1 MYRSTLSSHTQSYL
15 YTKRTLISCLS
26 LKIDPHQALSA
37 ILVDVVVWKQL
48 PVGGGVVQVA
58 SAVPLEVLAAAEEET
73 GVVNRVVQQRRLVPR
88 DVHLGV
94 QGLRLKVEGGVL
106 GDSNYQSPPSLSEE
120 QGGSQS

>member
-1 MYRSTLSSHTQSYL
+1 M
-15 YTKRTLISCLS
+15 
-26 LKIDPHQALSA
+26 
-37 ILVDVVVWKQL
+37 VDMVVRKQL

-94 QGLRLKVEGGVL
+94 QGVRFKVESRVP

>member
-1 MYRSTLSSHTQSYL
+1 MYRSTSSYHTLNYL
-15 YTKRTLISCLS
+15 YTNRTLIFCLS
-26 LKIDPHQALSA
+26 LETDPHQALSA
-37 ILVDVVVWKQL
+37 IMVDMVVRKQL

-58 SAVPLEVLAAAEEET
+58 GAVPFEVLAAAEEET

-94 QGLRLKVEGGVL
+94 QGLRLNVAGRVL

-120 QGGSQS
+120 QG

>member
-1 MYRSTLSSHTQSYL
+1 MFQS
-15 YTKRTLISCLS
+15 KPGIFISFDD
-26 LKIDPHQALSA
+26 LKKGKEEKATDPHQTLSA
-37 ILVDVVVWKQL
+37 IMVDVVVRKQL

-94 QGLRLKVEGGVL
+94 QGLRFKVESRVP

>member
-1 MYRSTLSSHTQSYL
+1 MFQS
-15 YTKRTLISCLS
+15 KPGIFISFDD
-26 LKIDPHQALSA
+26 LKKGKEEKATDPHQTLSA
-37 ILVDVVVWKQL
+37 IMVDVVVRKQL

-88 DVHLGV
+88 DVHLAV

>member
-1 MYRSTLSSHTQSYL
+1 M
-15 YTKRTLISCLS
+15 
-26 LKIDPHQALSA
+26 
-37 ILVDVVVWKQL
+37 VDVVVRKQL

-94 QGLRLKVEGGVL
+94 QGLRLNVAGRVL

-120 QGGSQS
+120 QG

>member
-1 MYRSTLSSHTQSYL
+1 MYRSTSSSHTLNYL
-15 YTKRTLISCLS
+15 YTNRALIFCLS
-26 LKIDPHQALSA
+26 LKTDPHQALSA
-37 ILVDVVVWKQL
+37 IMVDMVVRKQL

-58 SAVPLEVLAAAEEET
+58 GAVPFEVLAAAEEET

-94 QGLRLKVEGGVL
+94 QGLRLNVAGRVL